1 MTGDKLRVNKRG
13 RAIVR
18 RLSLPIVVI
27 ISKFILRLTARLLNL
42 PTCYLFFFPKFFT
55 VTKADII
62 NQIAE
67 KTGIDKADVSAS
79 VEAFFSVVK
88 QNMAGGEN
96 IYIRGFGSFI
106 NKKRK
111 KKIARNISRNTA
123 IVIDEHFI
131 PSFKPAKIFI
141 NKIKNSDK
149 VKQVA
154 EKS

>member
-1 MTGDKLRVNKRG
+1 MFHRLDVDQIKS
-13 RAIVR
+13 IR
-18 RLSLPIVVI
+18 RISLLIVVI
-27 ISKFILRLTARLLNL
+27 INKFILSLTILFLDL
-42 PTCYLFFFPKFFT
+42 PTRNLLFPLNHFP

-88 QNMAGGEN
+88 QNMSSGQN

-123 IVIDEHFI
+123 IVIDEHYI

-149 VKQVA
+149 VKQLA

>member
-1 MTGDKLRVNKRG
+1 MAGDKLRVNKRG

-42 PTCYLFFFPKFFT
+42 PTCYLLFFPKNFT

-88 QNMAGGEN
+88 QNMAGGQN

>member
-1 MTGDKLRVNKRG
+1 M
-13 RAIVR
+13 
-18 RLSLPIVVI
+18 
-27 ISKFILRLTARLLNL
+27 
-42 PTCYLFFFPKFFT
+42 
-55 VTKADII
+55 TKADVIT
-62 NQIAE
+62 QIAE

-79 VEAFFSVVK
+79 VEAFFSIIK
-88 QNMAGGEN
+88 NNMAAGQN
-96 IYIRGFGSFI
+96 VYIRGFGSFI

-123 IVIDEHFI
+123 IVIDEHYI

-149 VKQVA
+149 VKQLA